1 MEIAAVTFG
10 CDAGSSRAYG
20 TADDRE
26 HRTEPRGIEPD
37 TIAEQRDDPPEGQHG
52 AGKLAPGD
60 PIAGY
65 IKMRETNRDER
76 QQREQD
82 RRQAAV
88 EKLLTPV
95 DETVIGREQYEADP
109 HDERPFRPCRRP

>member
-1 MEIAAVTFG
+1 VAVCMFVAS
-10 CDAGSSRAYG
+10 AGSGRASVTG
-20 TADDRE
+20 DDRE

-37 TIAEQRDDPPEGQHG
+37 TISEQGDDPPEGDHG

-109 HDERPFRPCRRP
+109 HDERPFRAARRP

>member
-10 CDAGSSRAYG
+10 CDAGRSCAHG
-20 TADDRE
+20 TGNDRE
-26 HRTEPRGIEPD
+26 HWTEPAGIEPD
-37 TIAEQRDDPPEGQHG
+37 TIAEQRDDPDEGEHG

-82 RRQAAV
+82 
-88 EKLLTPV
+88 
-95 DETVIGREQYEADP
+95 EADP
-109 HDERPFRPCRRP
+109 HDERPFRPGRRP